1 MKHKF
6 LSILLAMVLCFTAVT
21 TVFAQAS
28 TLTDNADLLSQSEK
42 RDIQEQLNA
51 LSAEFDVDVAVITVE
66 ATGQYDPEIYIEHLY
81 DEGGYSSDGV
91 MLLVAMAQREYTI
104 LSNGWCSDAI
114 SPSRIDAIMDAMQE
128 DMADGE
134 YAQAFDTFLT
144 KCQYYLDGHIN
155 GFPFKFGQN
164 LLICLIV
171 GLVVALIVT
180 GVMRSKLKSVKKQY
194 NANPYTKPGSMQIT
208 RATDLYL
215 YSNVTRVRRA
225 QSSSSSSSRGGSGGR
240 SVGGGRF

>member
-1 MKHKF
+1 MKQKI
-6 LSILLAMVLCFTAVT
+6 LSILLALILCLTAVT
-21 TVFAQAS
+21 PVFAQ
-28 TLTDNADLLSQSEK
+28 TIVLTDDADLLSQSEK
-42 RDIQEQLNA
+42 RDIQEQLDA
-51 LSAEFDVDVAVITVE
+51 LSVEFDVDIAVITVE
-66 ATGQYDPEIYIEHLY
+66 TTGRYDPEIYIEHLY
-81 DEGGYSSDGV
+81 DEGGYGSNGV
-91 MLLVAMAQREYTI
+91 MLLVAMEQREYMI

-114 SPSRIDAIMDAMQE
+114 SPSRIDAIVDAMQE

-134 YAQAFDTFLT
+134 YAQAFDTFLE
-144 KCQYYLDGHIN
+144 KCRYYLDGHIN

-194 NANPYTKPGSMQIT
+194 TANPYTKPGSMQVT

-225 QSSSSSSSRGGSGGR
+225 QSSSGSGSRGGGGR

>member
-1 MKHKF
+1 MKQKI
-6 LSILLAMVLCFTAVT
+6 LSILLALVLCLSAVT
-21 TVFAQAS
+21 PVFAQAS
-28 TLTDNADLLSQSEK
+28 TLTDNANLLSQSK
-42 RDIQEQLNA
+42 KQDIQEQLDA
-51 LSAEFDVDVAVITVE
+51 LSDEFDVDIAVITVE
-66 ATGQYDPEIYIEHLY
+66 TTGRYDPEIYIEHLY
-81 DEGGYSSDGV
+81 DEGGYNNDGV
-91 MLLVAMAQREYTI
+91 MLLVAMAQQEYMI

-114 SPSRIDAIMDAMQE
+114 SPSRIDAIVDAMQE
-128 DMADGE
+128 DMANGE

-194 NANPYTKPGSMQIT
+194 NANPYTKPGSMQVT

-225 QSSSSSSSRGGSGGR
+225 QSSSSSGGGSGGR